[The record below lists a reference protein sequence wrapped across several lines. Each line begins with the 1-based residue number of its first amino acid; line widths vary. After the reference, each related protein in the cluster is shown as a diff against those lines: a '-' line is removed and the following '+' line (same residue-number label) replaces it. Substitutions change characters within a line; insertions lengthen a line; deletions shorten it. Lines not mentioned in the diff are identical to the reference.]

1 MADMKPTPKCIVCDR
16 DELTS
21 GGMAGQP
28 GPEHLGDCVTQRGRL
43 LARRCRECA
52 KRFPLYSS
60 RSTRVRCQECIAAH
74 KAKHPRK
81 ATKSA
86 FEPFSLA
93 QWRHK
98 LETEADPNAALRR
111 IALFARLKYE
121 VGRAIT
127 CQVKSCGSILD
138 VETTVVFELTNG
150 SVSVICA
157 KCAGATIGA
166 GSARTTRINLW
177 KGLTERLIDGR
188 EIADPETRRAAGMLG
203 G

>member
-21 GGMAGQP
+21 GGMRGQP

-43 LARRCRECA
+43 LARRCRDCA
-52 KRFPLYSS
+52 GRFDLYSS
-60 RSTRVRCQECIAAH
+60 KSNRVRCPACIEKRAARR
-74 KAKHPRK
+74 PRK
-81 ATKSA
+81 AKL
-86 FEPFSLA
+86 EKLSLA

-98 LETEADPNAALRR
+98 LETEADPDAALRR
-111 IALFARLKYE
+111 LVLFQLLKFE
-121 VGRAIT
+121 VGRVIT
-127 CQVKSCGSILD
+127 CQVRTCGTILD
-138 VETTVVFELTNG
+138 VEKTVVFELTNG
-150 SVSVICA
+150 STSVICA
-157 KCAGATIGA
+157 KCAEDVIGA
-166 GSARTTRINLW
+166 GSARTTRIKLW